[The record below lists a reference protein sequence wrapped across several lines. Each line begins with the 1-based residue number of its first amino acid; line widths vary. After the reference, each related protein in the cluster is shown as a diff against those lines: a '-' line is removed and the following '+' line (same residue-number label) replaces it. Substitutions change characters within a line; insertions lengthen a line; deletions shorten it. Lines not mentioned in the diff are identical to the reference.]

1 MKQYRV
7 FGSAEV
13 TVSCVVSVREETIE
27 KIKSEDDLRKLLVRK
42 AKKKFG
48 GIHEYIG
55 NGGYDKLIGV
65 NNEWECIAA
74 DSEVEFDDFL
84 EEW

>member
-7 FGSAEV
+7 FGTAEV
-13 TVSCVVSVREETIE
+13 TVSCLVSVKEETLA
-27 KIKSEDDLRKLLVRK
+27 KINNEDDLRKLLVRK
-42 AKKKFG
+42 ARKKFG

-55 NGGYDKLIGV
+55 NGGSDKLIGV
-65 NNEWECIAA
+65 ENDYESVAA